1 MDRVGENISGTIS
14 YTAKKIPILK
24 LWKLYIPELTR
35 FMTLDSHLHTDETLV
50 ALLYCAR
57 YGLGRAWIEGLR
69 VDSLYWGTLRVSQVL
84 AAITCLAAA
93 GVQFT
98 QLKFDRTEIT
108 LNFIPEEE
116 R

>member
-50 ALLYCAR
+50 ALLYCAW
-57 YGLGRAWIEGLR
+57 YGLGRARIEGLR
-69 VDSLYWGTLRVSQVL
+69 VDSLYWAPSASARSWPPSPASPPPASNSPNSNSTAQKS
-84 AAITCLAAA
+84 
-93 GVQFT
+93 
-98 QLKFDRTEIT
+98 
-108 LNFIPEEE
+108 P
-116 R
+116 